1 MTRNKH
7 DGGDTGELV
16 QHALSCVGA
25 TLEDVRLVVANNHHH
40 RVLPFERRIPWS
52 VKMGVY
58 PQSYDSPQNLIPEAE
73 ARAELSHHLAHAW
86 SVAELSPFDRGLIVV
101 MDGMGEAYGAMA
113 KAEATLSRARGGQ
126 QNKDVVS
133 GTDDGG
139 GDGADRMEDD
149 VRYYNDLRL
158 MREMREEAKE
168 EQSAAADFQQIP
180 EEFVPHEAYREAE
193 SAFTFAPNPGVKLY
207 SVHVCVFFVSRV
219 CGRSSQGCWVR
230 WSIRCAGHNGLPIQ
244 RIPCVCTRDGVQ
256 TSAK

>member
-1 MTRNKH
+1 M
-7 DGGDTGELV
+7 

-25 TLEDVRLVVANNHHH
+25 TLRDVRLVVTNNHHH

-86 SVAELSPFDRGLIVV
+86 SAAELSPFDRGLIVV

-113 KAEATLSRARGGQ
+113 KAEATLNRARGRQ
-126 QNKDVVS
+126 QNKGVVS
-133 GTDDGG
+133 GADDGG
-139 GDGADRMEDD
+139 NGGTDRVEDD

-158 MREMREEAKE
+158 MREMREEAGE
-168 EQSAAADFQQIP
+168 EEGARMAADFQQVP

-193 SAFTFAPNPGVKLY
+193 SAFTFAPSPGVEFVFY
-207 SVHVCVFFVSRV
+207 ACVRCFV
-219 CGRSSQGCWVR
+219 
-230 WSIRCAGHNGLPIQ
+230 
-244 RIPCVCTRDGVQ
+244 
-256 TSAK
+256 